1 MAAAISSRP
10 AFSRSA
16 TISSIGWPGNN
27 STKACSLAASSSGR
41 RTAYFL
47 AVFTGAAGF
56 FHRSSKG
63 LNFTSTPPYRT
74 VTTGYYRPRG
84 HSISA
89 QSSSRPSN
97 SPHVGNS
104 PHAADGPTADGG
116 GWRRNLSGVFAYSSR
131 ALALVWS
138 TNRTLSVSLALLT
151 LVAGVLP
158 AGIAYVGAQIVDA
171 VIHAAELHRRTGA
184 TMLTDVVR
192 YVALEALLVAATSMA
207 QRGISLAQSLLRAQL
222 GQRVNVMI
230 LEKALTLDLTQFEDS
245 EFYDKLTRARREA
258 SSRPL
263 SLVMRTFALGQNAVS
278 LISFGGLLYRFSPW
292 AVLLLVLAGLPAFL
306 AEAKFSGEAFRLFR
320 WRAPES
326 RMQIYLESVL
336 AREDYAKEVKLFDL
350 GPRFLDRYRDIFT
363 RLYRE
368 DRDLTL
374 RRDAWGF
381 GLGLL
386 GIASLYGGYA
396 WIAAETVLGAMTV
409 GQMTMYLMLFRQGQ
423 TAVSAALSAV
433 SGLYEDN
440 LYLSNLFEYLE
451 QPNGRSGGEAKRG
464 PSPGDGIRFENV
476 EFIYPGAATPA
487 LSGIDLQVRPGESL
501 ALVGQN
507 GSGKTTLIKL
517 LTRLY
522 RPSQGRILLDGLD
535 LKEWDETTLR
545 QRIGVIFQDFA
556 RYQMLVGENI
566 GAGDVRAFDDESRWR
581 SAAAQGLA
589 AEFVETL
596 PAGYHTQLG
605 KWFKDGRELSGGQ
618 WQKIALARA
627 FMRNEADILVLD
639 EPTAAIDAGA
649 EAEVFEHF
657 RELTR
662 NRIAIVI
669 SHRFS
674 TVRMADQ
681 YWCSRKAVSSN

>member
-1 MAAAISSRP
+1 
-10 AFSRSA
+10 
-16 TISSIGWPGNN
+16 
-27 STKACSLAASSSGR
+27 L
-41 RTAYFL
+41 
-47 AVFTGAAGF
+47 
-56 FHRSSKG
+56 
-63 LNFTSTPPYRT
+63 
-74 VTTGYYRPRG
+74 
-84 HSISA
+84 
-89 QSSSRPSN
+89 
-97 SPHVGNS
+97 
-104 PHAADGPTADGG
+104 
-116 GWRRNLSGVFAYSSR
+116 GVFAYSSR
-131 ALALVWS
+131 ALALVWT
-138 TNRTLSVSLALLT
+138 TNKALSVMLALLT

-158 AGIAYVGAQIVDA
+158 AAIAYVGAQIVDA
-171 VIHAAELHRRTGA
+171 VIHAADLHRHTGTTLLA
-184 TMLTDVVR
+184 PVVK
-192 YVALEALLVAATSMA
+192 YVALEALLVAATAMA

-263 SLVMRTFALGQNAVS
+263 SLVMRTFGLLQNAIS
-278 LISFGGLLYRFSPW
+278 LVSFGGLLIRFSPW
-292 AVLLLVLAGLPAFL
+292 AVVLLILAGLPAFV

-320 WRAPES
+320 WRAPEA

-336 AREDYAKEVKLFDL
+336 AREDNAKEVKLFEL
-350 GPRFLDRYRDIFT
+350 GPRLLDRYRDIFT

-381 GLGLL
+381 CLGLV
-386 GIASLYGGYA
+386 GTATLYGGYV

-423 TAVSAALSAV
+423 SAVSAALSAV

-440 LYLSNLFEYLE
+440 LYLSNLYEYLE
-451 QPNGRSGGEAKRG
+451 QPIGSRSGDTKHG

-487 LSGIDLQVRPGESL
+487 LSGIDLHVRPGESL

-522 RPSQGRILLDGLD
+522 RPTRGRILLDGLD
-535 LKEWDETTLR
+535 LEEWDETTLR

-556 RYQMLVGENI
+556 RYQMMVGENI
-566 GAGDVRAFDDESRWR
+566 GVGDVRAFDDEGRWR

-589 AEFVETL
+589 AEFVDTL

-674 TVRMADQ
+674 TVRMTDQILVLEEGRIVERGSHESLMAADGRYAKLFTLQ
-681 YWCSRKAVSSN
+681 ARGYR

>member
-1 MAAAISSRP
+1 MAAHPPIAPASIPEASLSGGGSRP
-10 AFSRSA
+10 
-16 TISSIGWPGNN
+16 
-27 STKACSLAASSSGR
+27 
-41 RTAYFL
+41 
-47 AVFTGAAGF
+47 
-56 FHRSSKG
+56 
-63 LNFTSTPPYRT
+63 
-74 VTTGYYRPRG
+74 PRG
-84 HSISA
+84 LA
-89 QSSSRPSN
+89 
-97 SPHVGNS
+97 
-104 PHAADGPTADGG
+104 
-116 GWRRNLSGVFAYSSR
+116 GVFAYSRR
-131 ALALVWS
+131 ALQLVWS
-138 TNRTLSVSLALLT
+138 TNKALSVVLASLT

-158 AGIAYVGAQIVDA
+158 AGLAYVGALIVDA

-184 TMLTDVVR
+184 VALTDVVT
-192 YVALEALLVAATSMA
+192 YVGCEAALAAATAMA

-230 LEKALTLDLTQFEDS
+230 LEKALTLELTQFEDS

-263 SLVMRTFALGQNAVS
+263 SLVVRTFGLLQNAVS
-278 LISFGGLLYRFSPW
+278 LLSFGGLLIRFSPW
-292 AVLLLVLAGLPAFL
+292 AVVLLVCAGLPAFM
-306 AEAKFSGEAFRLFR
+306 AETKFSGEAFRLFR

-336 AREDYAKEVKLFDL
+336 AREDTAKEVKLFQL
-350 GPRFLDRYRDIFT
+350 GPRLLDRYRDIFT

-374 RRDAWGF
+374 RRDGWGF
-381 GLGLL
+381 GL
-386 GIASLYGGYA
+386 SLIGTGTLYSGYA

-423 TAVSAALSAV
+423 SAVSAALSAV

-440 LYLSNLFEYLE
+440 LYLSNLYEYLE
-451 QPNGRSGGEAKRG
+451 QPAAGAAAGTRVQG
-464 PSPGDGIRFENV
+464 PAPGDGIRFEDV
-476 EFIYPGAATPA
+476 EFTYPGADAPA
-487 LSGIDLQVRPGESL
+487 LTGIDLHVKPGASL

-522 RPSQGRILLDGLD
+522 QPTRGRILLDGLD
-535 LKEWDETTLR
+535 LQAWEETTLR

-566 GAGDVRAFDDESRWR
+566 GAGDVRAFDDEARWR
-581 SAAAQGLA
+581 SAAVQGLA
-589 AEFVETL
+589 AEFVDQL

-674 TVRMADQ
+674 TVRMTDQILVLEGGRIVERGSHESLMAADGRYANLFTLQ
-681 YWCSRKAVSSN
+681 ARGYR

>member
-1 MAAAISSRP
+1 
-10 AFSRSA
+10 
-16 TISSIGWPGNN
+16 
-27 STKACSLAASSSGR
+27 LAA
-41 RTAYFL
+41 
-47 AVFTGAAGF
+47 
-56 FHRSSKG
+56 
-63 LNFTSTPPYRT
+63 
-74 VTTGYYRPRG
+74 
-84 HSISA
+84 
-89 QSSSRPSN
+89 RPSPHHAA
-97 SPHVGNS
+97 SPHVAGTSSS
-104 PHAADGPTADGG
+104 PPPDNVGLQ
-116 GWRRNLSGVFAYSSR
+116 RSLLGVFAYSSR
-131 ALALVWS
+131 ALALVWT
-138 TNRTLSVSLALLT
+138 TNKPLSITLAVLT

-171 VIHAAELHRRTGA
+171 VIHAADLHRRTG
-184 TMLTDVVR
+184 TTLLTEVVR
-192 YVALEALLVAATSMA
+192 YVVLEALLVAATSMA

-230 LEKALTLDLTQFEDS
+230 LEKALTLELTQFEDS

-263 SLVMRTFALGQNAVS
+263 SLVMRTFGLLQNAVS
-278 LISFGGLLYRFSPW
+278 LVSFGGLLIRFSPW
-292 AVLLLVLAGLPAFL
+292 AVVLLVLAGLPAFL

-336 AREDYAKEVKLFDL
+336 AREDSAKEVKLFEL
-350 GPRFLDRYRDIFT
+350 GPRLLDRYRDIFT

-381 GLGLL
+381 GLGLV
-386 GIASLYGGYA
+386 GTAALYGGYA

-451 QPNGRSGGEAKRG
+451 QPIGGNSGTTKRG

-476 EFIYPGAATPA
+476 EFVYPGANTPA
-487 LSGIDLQVRPGESL
+487 LAGIDLHVRPGESL

-522 RPSQGRILLDGLD
+522 QPTRGRILLDGLD
-535 LKEWDETTLR
+535 LREWDETTLR

-566 GAGDVRAFDDESRWR
+566 GAGDVRAFDDEARWR
-581 SAAAQGLA
+581 SAAVQGLA
-589 AEFVETL
+589 AEFVDAL

-674 TVRMADQ
+674 TVRMTDQILVLEEGRIVERGSHESLMVADGRYAKLFTLQ
-681 YWCSRKAVSSN
+681 ARGYR

>member
-1 MAAAISSRP
+1 VRLIAPHPLP
-10 AFSRSA
+10 ATEAERNASSA
-16 TISSIGWPGNN
+16 T
-27 STKACSLAASSSGR
+27 
-41 RTAYFL
+41 
-47 AVFTGAAGF
+47 
-56 FHRSSKG
+56 
-63 LNFTSTPPYRT
+63 
-74 VTTGYYRPRG
+74 
-84 HSISA
+84 
-89 QSSSRPSN
+89 
-97 SPHVGNS
+97 
-104 PHAADGPTADGG
+104 
-116 GWRRNLSGVFAYSSR
+116 WRRGLAGLFEYSRR
-131 ALALVWS
+131 ALLLVWT
-138 TNRTLSVSLALLT
+138 TNRTLSIVLGLLT
-151 LVAGVLP
+151 LLAGILP
-158 AGIAYVGAQIVDA
+158 AGVAWIGAQIVDT

-184 TMLTDVVR
+184 AAFRPVMIW
-192 YVALEALLVAATSMA
+192 VACEAVLIAAIALA
-207 QRGISLAQSLLRAQL
+207 QRGLSLAQSLLRAQL

-230 LEKALTLDLTQFEDS
+230 LEKALTLDIVQFEDS

-263 SLVMRTFALGQNAVS
+263 SLVMRTFGLLQNAIS
-278 LISFGGLLYRFSPW
+278 LVSFGGLLVRFSPW
-292 AVLLLVLAGLPAFL
+292 AVVLLVLAGLPAFL

-336 AREDYAKEVKLFDL
+336 ARDETAKEVKLFGL

-363 RLYRE
+363 RLYKE
-368 DRDLTL
+368 DRDLTV
-374 RRDAWGF
+374 RRDSWGF

-386 GIASLYGGYA
+386 GTGALYGGYA

-409 GQMTMYLMLFRQGQ
+409 GQMTMYLMLLRQGQ
-423 TAVSAALSAV
+423 SAVSAALTAV

-440 LYLSNLFEYLE
+440 LYLSTLFEYLE
-451 QPNGRSGGEAKRG
+451 QPVAGSTGSRTAG
-464 PSPGDGIRFENV
+464 PQPGDGIRFEDV
-476 EFIYPGAATPA
+476 DFVYPGAAQPA
-487 LSGIDLQVRPGESL
+487 LAHIDLHVRPGQSL
-501 ALVGQN
+501 ALVGEN

-522 RPSQGRILLDGLD
+522 RPSRGRILLDGLD
-535 LKEWDETTLR
+535 LQEWDETVLR

-581 SAAAQGLA
+581 SAALQGLA
-589 AEFVETL
+589 AEFVEAL
-596 PAGYHTQLG
+596 PAGYRTQLG

-639 EPTAAIDAGA
+639 EPTAAIDAAA

-681 YWCSRKAVSSN
+681 ILVLAEGRIVERGSHDSLLAEDGRYAKLFTLQARGYR

>member
-1 MAAAISSRP
+1 
-10 AFSRSA
+10 
-16 TISSIGWPGNN
+16 
-27 STKACSLAASSSGR
+27 
-41 RTAYFL
+41 
-47 AVFTGAAGF
+47 
-56 FHRSSKG
+56 
-63 LNFTSTPPYRT
+63 
-74 VTTGYYRPRG
+74 
-84 HSISA
+84 
-89 QSSSRPSN
+89 
-97 SPHVGNS
+97 
-104 PHAADGPTADGG
+104 
-116 GWRRNLSGVFAYSSR
+116 VFAYGSR

-138 TNRTLSVSLALLT
+138 TNKALSVGLALLT

-158 AGIAYVGAQIVDA
+158 AGVAYVGAKIVDA
-171 VIHAAELHRRTGA
+171 VIHAADLHRQSGA
-184 TMLTDVVR
+184 TFLTDVVR
-192 YVALEALLVAATSMA
+192 YVAMEAVLVAVTAMA
-207 QRGISLAQSLLRAQL
+207 QRGISLFQSLLRAQL

-263 SLVMRTFALGQNAVS
+263 SLVMRTFALLQNAIS
-278 LISFGGLLYRFSPW
+278 LISFGGLLFRFSPW
-292 AVLLLVLAGLPAFL
+292 AVALLILAGLPAFL

-336 AREDYAKEVKLFDL
+336 AREDYAKEVKLFEL

-386 GIASLYGGYA
+386 GTAALYGGYV

-423 TAVSAALSAV
+423 AAVSAALTAV

-451 QPNGRSGGEAKRG
+451 QPVGRTTGGDRKAG
-464 PSPGDGIRFENV
+464 PDPGDGIRFEDV
-476 EFIYPGAATPA
+476 EFVYPGASAPA
-487 LSGIDLQVRPGESL
+487 LSGIDLHVRPGESL

-522 RPSQGRILLDGLD
+522 EPTRGRILLDGMD
-535 LKEWDETTLR
+535 LKQWDETTLR

-566 GAGDVRAFDDESRWR
+566 GAGDVRAFDDEARWR
-581 SAAAQGLA
+581 SAAVKGLA
-589 AEFVETL
+589 AEFVEQL
-596 PAGYHTQLG
+596 PGTYHAQLG

-627 FMRNEADILVLD
+627 FMRSEADILVLD

-674 TVRMADQ
+674 TVRMTDQILVLDEGRIVERGSHESLMAADGRYAKLFTLQ
-681 YWCSRKAVSSN
+681 ARGYR

>member
-1 MAAAISSRP
+1 VGPAAP
-10 AFSRSA
+10 
-16 TISSIGWPGNN
+16 
-27 STKACSLAASSSGR
+27 
-41 RTAYFL
+41 
-47 AVFTGAAGF
+47 
-56 FHRSSKG
+56 
-63 LNFTSTPPYRT
+63 
-74 VTTGYYRPRG
+74 
-84 HSISA
+84 
-89 QSSSRPSN
+89 
-97 SPHVGNS
+97 
-104 PHAADGPTADGG
+104 AADPAGLQ
-116 GWRRNLSGVFAYSSR
+116 RSLFGVFDYSSR
-131 ALALVWS
+131 ALALVWT
-138 TNRTLSVSLALLT
+138 TNKPLSIALALLT

-158 AGIAYVGAQIVDA
+158 AAVAYVGAQIVDA
-171 VIHAAELHRRTGA
+171 VIHAADLHRQAGTTA
-184 TMLTDVVR
+184 FSHVFK
-192 YVALEALLVAATSMA
+192 YVGLEGLLVAAISMA
-207 QRGISLAQSLLRAQL
+207 QRGISLSQSLLRAQL

-263 SLVMRTFALGQNAVS
+263 SLVMRTFGLLQNAVS
-278 LISFGGLLYRFSPW
+278 LVSFGSLLVRFSPW
-292 AVLLLVLAGLPAFL
+292 AVVLLILAGLPAFL
-306 AEAKFSGEAFRLFR
+306 AEAKFSVEAFRLFR

-336 AREDYAKEVKLFDL
+336 AREDTAKEVKLFEL
-350 GPRFLDRYRDIFT
+350 GPRLLDRYRDIFV

-386 GIASLYGGYA
+386 GTATLYGGYA

-440 LYLSNLFEYLE
+440 LYLSNLYEYLE
-451 QPNGRSGGEAKRG
+451 QPVGRRGGDAKQG

-476 EFIYPGAATPA
+476 EFVYPGATAPA
-487 LSGIDLQVRPGESL
+487 LSDIDLHVRPGQSL

-522 RPSQGRILLDGLD
+522 QPTRGRILLDGLD
-535 LKEWDETTLR
+535 LQEWDETTLR
-545 QRIGVIFQDFA
+545 RRIGVIFQDFA
-556 RYQMLVGENI
+556 RYQMMVGENI
-566 GAGDVRAFDDESRWR
+566 GAGDVRAFDDEGRWR

-589 AEFVETL
+589 AEFVENL

-674 TVRMADQ
+674 TVRMTDQILVLEEGRIVERGSHESLMAADGRYAKLFTLQ
-681 YWCSRKAVSSN
+681 ARGYR